1 MIISGAQQHR
11 YVESWYWYVS
21 RTDIFPSLQGELW
34 HNFFETLI
42 NAQSRGAPP
51 NLAALRRE
59 FEDYF
64 AQNDSQRAAVR
75 VCLLKQGL
83 LLDQFL
89 D

>member
-1 MIISGAQQHR
+1 MFFS
-11 YVESWYWYVS
+11 S
-21 RTDIFPSLQGELW
+21 QGELW
-34 HNFFETLI
+34 KTFFDTLI
-42 NAQSRGAPP
+42 NAQSRSTPP
-51 NLAALRRE
+51 DLAALRGK

-83 LLDQFL
+83 LIDQFL